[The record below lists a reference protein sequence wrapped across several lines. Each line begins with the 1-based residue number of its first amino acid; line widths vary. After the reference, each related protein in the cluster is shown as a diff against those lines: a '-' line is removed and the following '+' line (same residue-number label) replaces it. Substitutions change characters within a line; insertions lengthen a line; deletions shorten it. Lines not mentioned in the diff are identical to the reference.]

1 MYVFFKMKGEMN
13 MNIQVKFRNIKK
25 SSGAIKRVSKRLV
38 LALAFARAQDAIQSV
53 TIIVSNVNGPKG
65 GVDKLCRLLIKSDH
79 LPDIVITE
87 NQANIRTAV
96 DRCIARARQ
105 TLFRKLKQNKQSLQK
120 RVKLLHFLP
129 AGDDNMAYPNT

>member
-1 MYVFFKMKGEMN
+1 

-38 LALAFARAQDAIQSV
+38 LALAFARAQDTIQSV

-79 LPDIVITE
+79 MPDIVITE
-87 NQANIRTAV
+87 NQANIRAAV

-129 AGDDNMAYPNT
+129 EGDDNMAYPST